1 MSCQFANKPIIAAAY
16 GELAGEQ
23 MRELERH
30 MGGCAECHKEWEQLQ
45 ALKLLVDAN
54 PVLEPEA
61 NLVARSRLRLDEAL
75 DALPPWR
82 WYERLGRQ
90 LMNSFA
96 NLQAA
101 PVAACLLVA
110 VGASAGLLGG
120 YQVAQKR
127 AARTAAIQTMQAAQG
142 QIKPASAASMAVPA
156 GIASIA
162 SSSLSSASI
171 SSIIRQPGSQMV
183 EVRYNQ
189 VVPQRIE
196 GSLDDPAIRQLLM
209 QASQNSA
216 SAKVRNDSVELL
228 AAACRAGH
236 GCQAAGTGIRHAL
249 LAALR
254 NDVSARV
261 REKALKGLEPYVAE
275 DVRVRDA
282 VLEALMNDGNPRI
295 RTRAINLLGPV
306 EADSSVRQVLHSVAD
321 SDQNP
326 YIRTVSQQVLD
337 NAPEIQ

>member
-1 MSCQFANKPIIAAAY
+1 MSCQFANKPIVAAAY

-30 MGGCAECHKEWEQLQ
+30 MAGCAQCQKEWEQL
-45 ALKLLVDAN
+45 LELRLLADAN

-82 WYERLGRQ
+82 WYERLSRR
-90 LMNSFA
+90 LMNNFA
-96 NLQAA
+96 SLLAA
-101 PVAACLLVA
+101 PVAACLLLA
-110 VGASAGLLGG
+110 VGAGAGLLGG
-120 YQVAQKR
+120 YQVALNRLMR
-127 AARTAAIQTMQAAQG
+127 AATIQTAQAAQG
-142 QIKPASAASMAVPA
+142 QTQPALTAAMAAPA
-156 GIASIA
+156 GITNL
-162 SSSLSSASI
+162 SSTNLSSASI
-171 SSIIRQPGSQMV
+171 SSIARQPGSQVV

-189 VVPQRIE
+189 IVPQRIE

-209 QASQNSA
+209 LASQNSA

-236 GCQAAGTGIRHAL
+236 GCEAAGAGIRHAL

-261 REKALKGLEPYVAE
+261 REKALKGLEPYVAV

-282 VLEALMNDGNPRI
+282 VLEALMNDGDPQI
-295 RTRAINLLGPV
+295 RSRAINILGPV

-337 NAPEIQ
+337 NEPEIQ

>member
-1 MSCQFANKPIIAAAY
+1 MSCQFANKPIVAAAY

-30 MGGCAECHKEWEQLQ
+30 MAGCAQCQKEWEQL
-45 ALKLLVDAN
+45 LELRLLADAN

-82 WYERLGRQ
+82 WYERLSRR
-90 LMNSFA
+90 LMNNFA
-96 NLQAA
+96 SLLAA
-101 PVAACLLVA
+101 PVAACLLLA
-110 VGASAGLLGG
+110 VGAGAGLLGG
-120 YQVAQKR
+120 YQVALNRLMR
-127 AARTAAIQTMQAAQG
+127 AATIQTAQAAQG
-142 QIKPASAASMAVPA
+142 QTQPASTAAMAAPA
-156 GIASIA
+156 GITNL
-162 SSSLSSASI
+162 SSTNLSSASI
-171 SSIIRQPGSQMV
+171 SSIARQPGSQVV

-189 VVPQRIE
+189 IVPQRIE

-209 QASQNSA
+209 LASQNSA

-236 GCQAAGTGIRHAL
+236 GCEAASAGIRHAL

-261 REKALKGLEPYVAE
+261 REKALKGLEPYVAV

-282 VLEALMNDGNPRI
+282 VLEALMNDGDPQI
-295 RTRAINLLGPV
+295 RSRAINILGPV